1 MDLEGSRTE
10 KNLYKTYAG
19 ECRAR
24 TKYNLYSEKA
34 RADGYVWISEI
45 FNMIAGNEYAHARE
59 AYKRYLKKVCD
70 T

>member
-45 FNMIAGNEYAHARE
+45 LIW
-59 AYKRYLKKVCD
+59 
-70 T
+70 